1 MASDPLTP
9 DLSTGS
15 PAASLA
21 GPACS
26 PAGGSDPPD
35 PIAAR
40 FAAILQ
46 GVRERGLGPELEEVA
61 SLLPLARDPLLRGEM
76 GRLLGFY
83 RLRQGDHAQA
93 LVLSDAA
100 THDLLDQP
108 PLAADC
114 VYNAIFALF
123 SLGRLEEVVARAR
136 QALERF
142 GEGFLWHNL
151 LATALGHLGRLEQ
164 SRWHGS
170 RCLECKDALTA
181 GVPGR
186 DLRSCPLPRF
196 DPGWPESQ
204 IISFSLFGTDPKY
217 GQGAVRNA
225 EAAPFLYPGWTC
237 RFHVDASVG
246 TEVVEQLQS
255 RGAQVIRMAPEWPAA
270 SHGTLWRFLVA
281 DDPGVRRW
289 IVRDADSLLNLR
301 EATAVQE
308 WLASDRHFHL
318 MRDHF
323 DHSEL
328 VLAGLWGGVHGALPP
343 LQSLIGEFLASR
355 PGVLNRTADQEL
367 LREVL
372 WPTIRTSV
380 LMHDSQ
386 FSFGE
391 RRDFSP
397 FAALP
402 AGAHLGCDWRQM
414 VGMVPRRG
422 SPPPAGCP

>member
-1 MASDPLTP
+1 MSQD
-9 DLSTGS
+9 
-15 PAASLA
+15 
-21 GPACS
+21 
-26 PAGGSDPPD
+26 GGSTLSAPGQPLAAAVSQ
-35 PIAAR
+35 PSPSGSQEQLAAR
-40 FAAILQ
+40 FGAIIQ
-46 GVRERGLGPELEEVA
+46 GVRDRGLDPQVEEVA
-61 SLLPLARDPLLRGEM
+61 ALLPLARDPLLRGEM

-83 RLRQGDHAQA
+83 RLRSGDHEAA
-93 LVLSDAA
+93 VALSDAA
-100 THDLLDQP
+100 ARDLADHP
-108 PLAADC
+108 ELAADC

-123 SLGRLEEVVARAR
+123 KLGRLEEVAERAR
-136 QALERF
+136 QALASF
-142 GEGFLWHNL
+142 GETFLWHNVL
-151 LATALGHLGRLEQ
+151 STALGHLGRLKE

-170 RCLECKDALTA
+170 RSLECKDALTA

-186 DLRSCPLPRF
+186 DLSGCPLPRF
-196 DPGWPESQ
+196 DPTRPETQ

-217 GQGAVRNA
+217 CQGAVRNA
-225 EAAPFLYPGWTC
+225 EAAPYLYPGWTC
-237 RFHVDASVG
+237 RFYVDAGVAKA
-246 TEVVEQLQS
+246 VVEQLLN
-255 RGAQVIRMAPEWPAA
+255 RGAQVIRMAPQWPAA

-289 IVRDADSLLNLR
+289 IVRDADSLLNIR

-343 LQSLIGEFLASR
+343 LPPVIGDFLASR

-380 LMHDSQ
+380 LVHDSQ

-397 FAALP
+397 FAALA
-402 AGAHLGCDWRQM
+402 AGNHLGCDWRRM
-414 VGMVPRRG
+414 VGITSRPG
-422 SPPPAGCP
+422 GPPPPGAA